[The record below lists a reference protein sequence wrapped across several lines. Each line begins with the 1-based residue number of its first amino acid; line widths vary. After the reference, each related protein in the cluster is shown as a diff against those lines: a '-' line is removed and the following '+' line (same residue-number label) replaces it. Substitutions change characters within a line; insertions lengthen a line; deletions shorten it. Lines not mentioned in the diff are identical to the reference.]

1 MASLLLVGFAD
12 ETVAF
17 LPYGAV
23 ESIRQDVGLS
33 YVQAGFLLALYPG
46 IGLLTTP
53 LGVLADHVSRRAMAA
68 IGGVGYG
75 VGLWVFAAA
84 QDFRTLFVAV
94 AVMGT
99 VGDALVR
106 AVEVALVDVAGDDIE
121 PALARSNL
129 LAAIGDLV
137 GPLLLAAAIGTG
149 LGWRAAFW
157 AAGAMMVAY
166 GVVLATQP
174 LPRPAGTDEERKP
187 WRTMIEVAKDRRVI
201 VAGLLLAVI
210 VAFDDTFVGFAV
222 AFLTTGRD
230 LSPAVATLVAGAG
243 MAGGIAA
250 TAWASRTDR
259 RQVGLRPCAWLLLAG
274 AALILLVPNV
284 VAAAVGM
291 TAVGAAMNL
300 AWIIL
305 QARYMTLRPGQAGT
319 TSAIVEAVAQVG
331 VLTPLA
337 IGLIADRYGL
347 TPAMSLYVVIAVVFV
362 ASTRRRA
369 GAWCPPQQTPGGG
382 HQ

>member
-46 IGLLTTP
+46 IGLLATP
-53 LGVLADHVSRRAMAA
+53 LGVLADHVSRRVMAA
-68 IGGVGYG
+68 VGGVGYG
-75 VGLWVFAAA
+75 VGLWLFAAA
-84 QDFRTLFVAV
+84 HDFLTLFLAV
-94 AVMGT
+94 VVMGT
-99 VGDALVR
+99 LGDALVR
-106 AVEVALVDVAGDDIE
+106 AVEVALVDVAGENVE

-137 GPLLLAAAIGTG
+137 GPLLLAGALATG
-149 LGWRAAFW
+149 LGWRAAFV

-166 GVVLATQP
+166 GLVLATQK
-174 LPRPAGTDEERKP
+174 LPRPAEQPEHQP
-187 WRTMIEVAKDRRVI
+187 WRTMLEVVRDRRVI
-201 VAGLLLAVI
+201 VAGLLVGLV
-210 VAFDDTFVGFAV
+210 VAFDDTFVGFVV
-222 AFLTTGRD
+222 AFLTTDRGV
-230 LSPAVATLVAGAG
+230 SPAIATLAAGAG

-250 TAWASRTDR
+250 AAWASRTNR

-274 AALILLVPNV
+274 VLLMLLVPNV
-284 VAAAVGM
+284 VTAAIGTA
-291 TAVGAAMNL
+291 AVGAAVNL
-300 AWIIL
+300 AWILL
-305 QARYMTLRPGQAGT
+305 QARYLTLRPGQAGT
-319 TSAIVEAVAQVG
+319 TSAIAEAVAQVG

-337 IGLIADRYGL
+337 IGLIADHRGL
-347 TPAMSLYVVIAVVFV
+347 TVAMALYVVLAAVFV

-369 GAWCPPQQTPGGG
+369 QP
-382 HQ
+382 